1 VHPRTDVVLTRHTE
15 PLVGRTSGDQDGVA
29 AVPVPRFGLDE
40 VRILVVADFHHVLR
54 REQFDAVALRLLDD
68 TLDKF
73 RTCYSLG
80 KTRIVIEALG
90 NTGLPPRGHR
100 AR

>member
-1 VHPRTDVVLTRHTE
+1 M
-15 PLVGRTSGDQDGVA
+15 A
-29 AVPVPRFGLDE
+29 MAVPVPRFGLDE
-40 VRILVVADFHHVLR
+40 MRILVVADFYHVLR

-68 TLDKF
+68 TVGKF

-90 NTGLPPRGHR
+90 NTGLPPEATALDDQHVVAIASRVNR
-100 AR
+100 RR